1 MAHLESSQQSRRS
14 FFVSAAKAAGAAI
27 ALGPL
32 RAVAQAVPSPLK
44 AAPAK
49 EKEAETPIFPSN
61 GPESSDLAWRR
72 TWDAAVAVLA
82 GNIRNVPG
90 TPRPLLFEGSTYQG
104 IWQECGPH

>member
-1 MAHLESSQQSRRS
+1 MTHVKSSPQSRRA
-14 FFVSAAKAAGAAI
+14 FLAEAAKAAGVAI

-32 RAVAQAVPSPLK
+32 RAVAQAVTSPLK

-49 EKEAETPIFPSN
+49 GKEAEIPHFPTN
-61 GPESSDLAWRR
+61 DPAWKH